1 MIDLAIETT
10 ALTRDFGSL
19 RAVDALSLAV
29 PRGIIFGFLGPNGAG
44 KTTTIQL
51 LLGLLAPSG
60 GSASVLGFDTRQQ
73 GGDIRQRA
81 GALLEHAGLYERLT
95 AEENLEFSGRVWHLP
110 AVERRTRIHELL
122 ARMDL
127 WERRRERVGTWSRG
141 MKQKLAVARTLMH
154 RPAVVFLDEPT
165 DGLDPVA
172 AASLRDDLDAL
183 STQEG
188 VTFFLTTHNLAEAER
203 LCHDVAV
210 IRAGKLLAV
219 GRPDELRDRAG
230 GQRVEIAGWNFSPQA
245 LAALEQRP
253 EVASVERSDG
263 TSFSEGTGQSQQRL
277 LVRLGDG
284 GSVPPLVTLLV
295 QAGGLIEHVARQR
308 ATLEEAFLDLVRE

>member
-1 MIDLAIETT
+1 MTGLAIETT
-10 ALTRDFGSL
+10 ALTRDFGPL
-19 RAVDALSLAV
+19 RAVDGLTLAV

-73 GGDIRQRA
+73 AGDIRQRV
-81 GALLEHAGLYERLT
+81 GALLEHAGLYERLS
-95 AEENLEFSGRVWHLP
+95 AEENLEFYGRVWHLP
-110 AVERRTRIHELL
+110 ASERRTRIRDLL

-127 WERRRERVGTWSRG
+127 WERRQEKVSTWSRG

-154 RPAVVFLDEPT
+154 RPALVFLDEPT
-165 DGLDPVA
+165 DGLDPLA
-172 AASLRDDLDAL
+172 AASLRNDLDAL

-210 IRAGKLLAV
+210 IRGGKLLAV

-230 GQRVEIAGWNFSPQA
+230 GQRVEIAGWNFTPEA
-245 LAALEQRP
+245 LAALAQRP
-253 EVASVERSDG
+253 EVASLEQGNGASSSDQS
-263 TSFSEGTGQSQQRL
+263 TSQPRQRL
-277 LVRLGDG
+277 LVRLSDE

-295 QAGGLIEHVARQR
+295 QGGGLIEHVARER
-308 ATLEEAFLDLVRE
+308 ATLE